1 MGNQQQT
8 LRCVESNI
16 VAASE
21 SSVRIGLHG
30 SREHLEGDGGAD
42 SKTPD
47 VTSSAAPTVDGMKW
61 SEPVTS
67 PTGQVHDY
75 NDDDDDDLR
84 VLAEIEAF
92 KDANLDANMDCEI
105 LLEILAAESERE
117 LQHEIATVQMDLQKG
132 ITDITNEDCDAD
144 LIEAL
149 RASAQTFEE
158 ERRLYHNV
166 ELT

>member
-1 MGNQQQT
+1 MG
-8 LRCVESNI
+8 
-16 VAASE
+16 
-21 SSVRIGLHG
+21 
-30 SREHLEGDGGAD
+30 
-42 SKTPD
+42 
-47 VTSSAAPTVDGMKW
+47 
-61 SEPVTS
+61 
-67 PTGQVHDY
+67 
-75 NDDDDDDLR
+75 
-84 VLAEIEAF
+84 AF
-92 KDANLDANMDCEI
+92 MDANLDANMDCEI

-166 ELT
+166 ELTQRALFALESSASFPIEPA